1 MSAGIKGVESDH
13 IEGVYTVDLNAI
25 SEPRGM
31 FAETFR
37 AEWFPQRDWTRLQ
50 CNRSESIAG
59 VLRGRHYHH
68 RQADY
73 WHCVSGELRVGLF
86 DLRVSSATRGQG
98 EVLEMA
104 GGHPQGLLIPPGV
117 AHGYLSVTDITL
129 IYVVDHY
136 YDGGADEFGVAWD
149 DSALG
154 LNWDYASQPL
164 VSERDAGNPL
174 LAYIAPESLPE

>member
-1 MSAGIKGVESDH
+1 MSAGIKGGESDH

-50 CNRSESIAG
+50 CNRSESLAG
-59 VLRGRHYHH
+59 VLR
-68 RQADY
+68 
-73 WHCVSGELRVGLF
+73 